1 MKKIFVVL
9 MLIVS
14 LLSSTSSNVF
24 AEFMKVNYDVY
35 LDTGQQFT
43 PLDLSS
49 VANMD
54 FADDVVDDGKGGWTD
69 QGAIND
75 MRYFD
80 LRGLNTLSG
89 VDFNILDPDTNDGR
103 ACVVLRGQNKMTL
116 PTSVEVPVGK
126 KGAGAYFLHSS
137 AWVADVCGRY
147 IFVYEDGTEHSID
160 VRGDIDVF
168 NWWGTGSGER
178 TITAWSGKN
187 DSTGT
192 VSLYMFAAENPYPDK
207 VIEKIRMET
216 DGDSAFLMVVAVTL
230 TDKGPYIMEP
240 KDIGNR
246 DMSNWYAYEVPEIT
260 DIQNTVLDMSFVL
273 DAPAGKHGYLKSDE
287 EGHLYFEDG
296 TPVKFWGVNCGPEQ
310 LSMSYDRIDNVVD
323 RIAALGFN
331 LVRFHQLDRRSV
343 DSLYGSATD
352 TKKLDPYKMDKLC
365 YFMAKMKEKG
375 IYLYL
380 DQIVLI
386 RGSEDDNH
394 LGAPGNGF
402 KRSIWF
408 DERSMELAEN
418 YMRQLLGWYNPYTG
432 YKIGEDPVLAFV
444 TYANESSM
452 LNVQSNIPEI
462 YQLEAD
468 KQFCKW
474 LTEKYGTED
483 RIRDAWRYEGKEGL
497 REGEHLLDNTI
508 QYLWMDEAPGAT
520 PPRHDD
526 IIQFGADTISAFYD
540 RMTKLVRGMG
550 CKALLSPTTYWGM
563 RSVGM
568 GAALSESQTTD
579 THAYW
584 SHPEVNNYMRTG
596 TVSNWNKPESMLEN
610 SSVGIIGGIMSGTIY
625 GMPHTVTEWE
635 QCEMNPRLAES
646 GVLMAAY
653 SSLQDWHPLYFGL
666 GLQDNSDITA
676 SIGTSMTTKTD
687 YDDDYGTSIN
697 RITDFFSMHNKP
709 VKMATIP
716 VAAVMHLRG
725 DIKEADKE
733 FYVRYSSND
742 YYNSVDR
749 EHVIDVAVGLIGKV
763 GTSYDK
769 RSYDPEFNDN
779 EVLYL
784 AEKAKKEQYY
794 VSITGEIA
802 TDLKNKTFQLNTERS
817 QATSGFIG
825 GKAYETDDM
834 INEIE
839 NEFATVTMLS
849 LSTEP
854 IWNADKVLLTVA
866 GDARN
871 TGEIRSAD
879 GMEIVRGGWAPI
891 LIEPITGK
899 VTIKT
904 LDDISV
910 YRITSEGTRRGL
922 ARTEKDKN
930 GYTVIYL
937 SEDDCVMN
945 YEIVRE
951 KKYDGNRGP
960 NKKIVFSD
968 NKIES
973 LFTDLEGYEWAEKQI
988 TRNALQKIMR
998 GISENEFGPGMYITK
1013 EDVVISVS
1021 KALKFRGGNN
1031 YEGNFADVSKDSF
1044 AHNIISKSRYLGII
1058 EGDEKGNFN
1067 QYSPITRQEFM
1078 KIIVAAAKNVNQPLK
1093 KTTGVEFENCVD
1105 KSEVAEDAVEAV
1117 KTMMAQE
1124 YIKELWGNKIEPDK
1138 YVTRAEVAYI
1148 LYGILWY

>member
-1 MKKIFVVL
+1 LKRLFIT
-9 MLIVS
+9 LILIIS
-14 LLSSTSSNVF
+14 LLFSISSNVL
-24 AEFMKVNYDVY
+24 AEFMKVSYDVY

-49 VANMD
+49 IANMD

-80 LRGLNTLSG
+80 LRGLNNLCG
-89 VDFNILDPDTNDGR
+89 VDFNIIEPETNNGK

-116 PTSVEVPVGK
+116 PTSVEIPVEK

-137 AWVADVCGRY
+137 AWVADICGRY

-160 VRGDIDVF
+160 IRGKKDVF
-168 NWWGTGSGER
+168 NWWGSGAGER

-216 DGDSAFLMVVAVTL
+216 DGDGAFLMIVAVTL
-230 TDKGPYIMEP
+230 TDKGPYLMEA
-240 KDIGNR
+240 KDVGNR
-246 DMSNWYAYEVPEIT
+246 DTSNWYPYELPEID
-260 DIQNTVLDMSFVL
+260 DIQGTILDMSFVL
-273 DAPAGKHGYLKSDE
+273 DAPAGKHGFLKTDE
-287 EGHLYFEDG
+287 EGHLFFEDG
-296 TPVKFWGVNCGPEQ
+296 TKVKFWGVNCGPEV
-310 LSMSYDRIDNVVD
+310 LSLSYDRIDKVVD
-323 RIAALGFN
+323 RIAAQGFN
-331 LVRFHQLDRRSV
+331 LVRFHQMDRKSV
-343 DSLYGSATD
+343 DSLFGSSKDA
-352 TKKLDPYKMDKLC
+352 KKVDPYKMDRMC
-365 YFMAKMKEKG
+365 YFIAKMKEKG

-380 DQIVLI
+380 DQIVLL

-394 LGAPGNGF
+394 LGDPGKGY
-402 KRSIWF
+402 KRSIWY
-408 DERSMELAEN
+408 DERSMEMAEN
-418 YMRQLLGWYNPYTG
+418 YIRQLMGWYNPYTG
-432 YKIGEDPVLAFV
+432 YKIAEDPVLAFV

-452 LNVQSNIPEI
+452 LNAQSNVPEI
-462 YQLEAD
+462 YHKEAD
-468 KQFCKW
+468 REFCEW

-483 RIRDAWRYEGKEGL
+483 KIREAWRYEGKEGL
-497 REGEHLLDNTI
+497 LEGEHLEDNTI
-508 QYLWMDEAPGAT
+508 QFLWMDEAPGAT
-520 PPRHDD
+520 TPRHDD
-526 IIQFGADTISAFYD
+526 TIQFGSDAISAFYD

-563 RSVGM
+563 RTVGM
-568 GAALSESQTTD
+568 GAALAKSETTD

-584 SHPEVNNYMRTG
+584 SHPELINNMRTG
-596 TVSNWNKPESMLEN
+596 TISNWNKPVSMLETA
-610 SSVGIIGGIMSGTIY
+610 SVGIIGGIMSGTIY
-625 GMPHTVTEWE
+625 GMPHTITEWE
-635 QCEMNPRLAES
+635 ECEMNPRLAES
-646 GVLMAAY
+646 GVLMAAFA
-653 SSLQDWHPLYFGL
+653 SLQDWHPLYFGF
-666 GLQDNSDITA
+666 GLQDDSDITA
-676 SIGTSMTTKTD
+676 SIGTSMRTRTD
-687 YDDDYGTSIN
+687 YNDDHGTSIN
-697 RITDFFSMHNKP
+697 RITDFFSLHNKP
-709 VKMATIP
+709 IKMATIP
-716 VAAVMHLRG
+716 VASVMHIRG

-733 FYVRYSSND
+733 FYIRYSSND
-742 YYNSVDR
+742 YYNSIDR
-749 EHVIDVAVGLIGKV
+749 EHVIDFDTGLIGKV
-763 GTSYDK
+763 GTSYDN

-784 AEKAKKEQYY
+784 AEKAKKDKYY
-794 VSITGEIA
+794 VSITGELA

-817 QATSGFIG
+817 QAASGFIS
-825 GKAYETDDM
+825 GKAYESDDM
-834 INEIE
+834 ITEIE
-839 NEFATVTMLS
+839 NEFATVTLIS
-849 LSTEP
+849 LSNEP
-854 IWNADKVLLTVA
+854 IWDADKLLLTVA

-891 LIEPITGK
+891 LVEPITGK

-904 LDDISV
+904 HDDISV

-930 GYTVIYL
+930 GYTVVYL

-951 KKYDGNRGP
+951 KRYDGNRGP
-960 NKKIVFSD
+960 NKKIVFGD
-968 NKIES
+968 NKIEP

-998 GISENEFGPGMYITK
+998 GISATEFGPDEYITK

-1031 YEGNFADVSKDSF
+1031 YAGNFADVSKDSF
-1044 AHNIISKSRYLGII
+1044 AHNIISKSRFLEII
-1058 EGDEKGNFN
+1058 EGDENGNFN
-1067 QYSPITRQEFM
+1067 QYSPITRQELM
-1078 KIIVAAAKNVNQPLK
+1078 KILVAAAKNVNQPLK
-1093 KTTGVEFENCVD
+1093 KTDGAEFEICVD
-1105 KSEVAEDAVEAV
+1105 KDNVAEHAVEAV
-1117 KTMMAQE
+1117 QIMMAQD
-1124 YIKELWGNKIEPDK
+1124 YVKEIWGNKIEPHK

-1148 LYGILWY
+1148 LYGMLWY